1 MTLDATRRA
10 LLARS
15 AVVLGGGWAGV
26 AGAQPSAAGS
36 GTPPATPSTGIT
48 RGSTAG
54 PGGALEYRSA
64 REVADDLRRRRYSS
78 LELTDHLIARIE
90 RRDVAINAVVVRDFE
105 RARQAAREADTALA
119 RGEQRPLLGVPMT
132 VKESFRV
139 AGLPTTW
146 GLPQARNFTA
156 GEDALIVARAR
167 SAGAVLLG
175 KTNVPLTLDDWQSYN
190 EIYGV
195 TRNPWDPARTPGGSS
210 GGAAAALA
218 AGFVPLELGSDI
230 GGSLRVPAHFTGVM
244 AMKPTLGLVPTRG
257 HTPPGPN
264 SPLPRNDDLVV
275 VGPMARSAGDLAL
288 LFDVIAGPDELTTGV
303 GYRLALRPPRHE
315 RLAGHRVLMID
326 THPLV
331 PTAAPVGAALERL
344 ADRLV
349 RSGVKVERS
358 HPLLPDLAEQARNYM
373 RLLLSFSAAFW
384 PPAIYQDLRNA
395 GGMFATDDRSLA
407 AERARGIGLSHRDW
421 LIADIARSRFQQQWR
436 ALFAEVDVVLCPPM
450 PVTAF
455 AHDHSMPQHQRRLEV
470 DGKPYPYPD
479 VGLVWA
485 APATAMG
492 LPAVVMPVDRGDS
505 ALPIG
510 VQIIGPH
517 LEDRTVLAFAAHIER
532 EFGGFEPPP
541 GYAAP

>member
-1 MTLDATRRA
+1 MTFDPKRRA
-10 LLARS
+10 LLAQAA
-15 AVVLGGGWAGV
+15 AVAGGGWV
-26 AGAQPSAAGS
+26 ATAPAQPSAAGAS
-36 GTPPATPSTGIT
+36 AP
-48 RGSTAG
+48 TAS
-54 PGGALEYRSA
+54 GGALPASSGNALEYLSA
-64 REVADDLRRRRYSS
+64 RQLADGLRRHRFSS

-90 RRDVAINAVVVRDFE
+90 GRDAAINAVVVRDFE
-105 RARQAAREADTALA
+105 RARQAARDADAALA

-132 VKESFRV
+132 VKESFNV

-146 GLPQARNFTA
+146 GIPQARGFRA
-156 GEDALIVARAR
+156 RDDALIVARAR

-190 EIYGV
+190 AIYGV
-195 TRNPWDPARTPGGSS
+195 TRNPWDLERTPGGSS

-230 GGSLRVPAHFTGVM
+230 GGSLRVPAHFSGVLGL
-244 AMKPTLGLVPTRG
+244 KPTLGLVPTRG
-257 HTPPGPN
+257 HAPPGAL
-264 SPLPRNDDLVV
+264 PLPRNDDLVV

-288 LFDVIAGPDELTTGV
+288 LFDVIAVPDELTTGV
-303 GYRLALRPPRHE
+303 GYRLALPAPRHE

-326 THPLV
+326 SHPLV
-331 PTAAPVGAALERL
+331 PTATPVRAALERL
-344 ADRLV
+344 ADCLA

-384 PPAIYQDLRNA
+384 PPALYEERKNA
-395 GGMFATDDRSLA
+395 GAAFAADNRTLA

-421 LIADIARSRFQQQWR
+421 AIADLARARFQQQWR

-455 AHDHSMPQHQRRLEV
+455 AHDHSMPQYERRLEI
-470 DGKPYPYPD
+470 DGKPYPYSD

-485 APATAMG
+485 SPATSMG
-492 LPAVVMPVDRGDS
+492 LPAAVVPIDRGGS
-505 ALPIG
+505 TLPIG
-510 VQIIGPH
+510 VQIVGPH
-517 LEDRTVLAFAAHIER
+517 LEDRTVLAFAAAIER
-532 EFGGFEPPP
+532 ELGGFVPPP
-541 GYAAP
+541 GFAS